1 MKNATFKVDVICI
14 SLSTSKIEHLIHRS
28 HLHLLFRFK
37 VFSGYW
43 SKPLQ
48 MWIVFTSSSLIF
60 MIQIMF
66 FFIIVLFPSCLP
78 LLRIF
83 SLSIKKILL
92 GEYPC
97 SPMLASVLCL
107 VFLFVF
113 YQERLLNFI
122 RYLSVAC
129 KMIILFSIYMI
140 IYIINFL
147 ILNNSWYFI
156 F

>member
-28 HLHLLFRFK
+28 HLHLLFCFK

-66 FFIIVLFPSCLP
+66 FCIIVLFPSCLP

-92 GEYPC
+92 GEYAC
-97 SPMLASVLCL
+97 SPMLCPIKCFVFG
-107 VFLFVF
+107 FLFVF

-140 IYIINFL
+140 ILL
-147 ILNNSWYFI
+147 IS
-156 F
+156 